1 MSFSSTPRFGS
12 ASQDIYNSPHYFG
25 AGSGSGSGSG
35 RGSGNQSTVFN
46 PPQSPAP
53 AATTINT
60 SVAPSVRQRLIELL
74 HPFRGDFINFVAT
87 EATLHERKVLTLA
100 GNLAAIIHHKEAQY
114 GEEINANHVHVLSR
128 NLQALNGQACISI
141 IVQAGG
147 VAHQVVSVEVENRD
161 TTIDAL
167 TTKVDNM
174 IGTLF
179 LGA

>member
-1 MSFSSTPRFGS
+1 MSFSSTPSIGS
-12 ASQDIYNSPHYFG
+12 AFQDIYNSPHYSG
-25 AGSGSGSGSG
+25 VGSGSGSGSG
-35 RGSGNQSTVFN
+35 NQSGNNGTN
-46 PPQSPAP
+46 YYPPQFPAP
-53 AATTINT
+53 AVTTINT
-60 SVAPSVRQRLIELL
+60 LVALSVRQRLIELL
-74 HPFRGDFINFVAT
+74 HPFRGDFTNFVAT
-87 EATLHERKVLTLA
+87 EARVHERKVLTLA

-147 VAHQVVSVEVENRD
+147 VAHKVVSVEVENRD
-161 TTIDAL
+161 TAIDAL
-167 TTKVDNM
+167 TTKVDEM